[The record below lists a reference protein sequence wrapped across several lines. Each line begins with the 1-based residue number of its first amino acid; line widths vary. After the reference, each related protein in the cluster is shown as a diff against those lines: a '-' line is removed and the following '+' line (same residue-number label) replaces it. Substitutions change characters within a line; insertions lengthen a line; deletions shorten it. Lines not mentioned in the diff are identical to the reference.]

1 MGRIAFIMVS
11 KEFPA
16 PANPH
21 PESGQVILA
30 IHHASFE

>member
-1 MGRIAFIMVS
+1 MGRIAFIMAS
-11 KEFPA
+11 KESPP

-21 PESGQVILA
+21 PEGGQVMLA